1 MRTVYITFM
10 YLFFSF
16 YANAETFYC
25 EYQSRDKIKNIKFDR
40 TGHSHFKKCQDN
52 VCENTNL
59 SIIHV
64 DNKNLI
70 FGDIFLNEK
79 SIQYFRIYFID
90 KKNNFFKELKISM
103 PGSNLENEV
112 IEGNCQN
119 KNQNNLL

>member
-119 KNQNNLL
+119 KN